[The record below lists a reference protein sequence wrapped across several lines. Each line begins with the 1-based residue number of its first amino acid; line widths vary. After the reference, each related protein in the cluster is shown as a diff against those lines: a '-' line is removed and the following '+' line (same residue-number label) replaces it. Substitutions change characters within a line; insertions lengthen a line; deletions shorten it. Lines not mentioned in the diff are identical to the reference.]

1 MISFWVTSS
10 DALNLAHYPRLR
22 PSTSAIQCHSRAI
35 FRLNACRSSDRDKPS
50 KDNKKSE
57 RQRSDRKTYRINL
70 ELANL
75 TKQNAGRPSVY
86 QVKVAL
92 NLLRSM
98 EAPDT
103 VAYNSVLNVFAKLS
117 PVPFE
122 GSSRFSTALQAQQ
135 LLQEMEQLYAEQKL
149 ANQKWYDALTEGSL
163 EDGQLSKG
171 PPAVLVK
178 PNSRSYCTVIDAYA
192 RIGNQAAAEKTE
204 QLLHQL
210 QQMYEATGD
219 EALRPNLIAY
229 NIVLAAWSKVGGPE
243 AADRCLTWL
252 KEGMPMAPDTIS
264 YNSVLHAI
272 ALSGEQQ
279 AGHRAEE
286 LLREMIEKSNHTM
299 VNGRSY
305 TTCMDAW
312 SKTGRPDKAIS
323 LLREMKENYKRT
335 SDASF
340 QPNCVSYATAIHGY
354 ALSKDADKV
363 QKAYRVF
370 REMLD
375 DGVNPNRI
383 TYINLLNCCAT
394 SDFNL
399 EVIQLVKK
407 LYREALDSNKVDHRT
422 FGSVLKA
429 CMHHCWED
437 KEFAV
442 AVFQDA
448 CKRGFV
454 SQGVFWQFK
463 QAVPSEIFRKV
474 LGDIDV
480 THSDLPE
487 EWTRNLGGNRM
498 TTFEQQES

>member
-1 MISFWVTSS
+1 VIIFCLISS
-10 DALNLAHYPRLR
+10 DAYKLAHYSRLR
-22 PSTSAIQCHSRAI
+22 PSAFFNRQYTKQTIT
-35 FRLNACRSSDRDKPS
+35 LNASRSSDRAKPS
-50 KDNKKSE
+50 KKYQKSD
-57 RQRSDRKTYRINL
+57 RPRSDRKTYRTNL

-122 GSSRFSTALQAQQ
+122 GLSRFSAALQAQQ
-135 LLQEMEQLYAEQKL
+135 LLQEMEQIYTEQKL
-149 ANQKWYDALTEGSL
+149 AKQKWYDALTENSL
-163 EDGQLSKG
+163 DDEALCQG

-192 RIGNQAAAEKTE
+192 RIGNQVAAEKTE
-204 QLLHQL
+204 QLLHEL
-210 QQMYEATGD
+210 QQMYESTGD

-243 AADRCLTWL
+243 AANRCLKLL

-272 ALSGEQQ
+272 ALSGEPQ
-279 AGHRAEE
+279 AGRRAEE
-286 LLREMIEKSNHTM
+286 LLREMIEKSNYTL

-312 SKTGRPDKAIS
+312 SKTGRPDKAMS
-323 LLREMKENYKRT
+323 LLCEMKTNYKRT
-335 SDASF
+335 NDSSF
-340 QPNCVSYATAIHGY
+340 QPNCVSYATVIHGY
-354 ALSKDADKV
+354 GLSRDADKV

-370 REMLD
+370 REMID
-375 DGVNPNRI
+375 DGVSPNRI
-383 TYINLLNCCAT
+383 TYINLLNCCAA
-394 SDFNL
+394 SDMNL
-399 EVIQLVKK
+399 EAIQLVKQ
-407 LYREALDSNKVDHRT
+407 LYREALDNNKADHRT
-422 FGSVLKA
+422 FGTVLKA

-437 KEFAV
+437 KDFAV
-442 AVFQDA
+442 AVFRDA

-463 QAVPSEIFRKV
+463 QAVPSEIFRNV
-474 LGDIDV
+474 LGGVDV
-480 THSDLPE
+480 AHSDLPT
-487 EWTRNLGGNRM
+487 EWTRNSGGNLK
-498 TTFEQQES
+498 TTEEDQ

>member
-1 MISFWVTSS
+1 
-10 DALNLAHYPRLR
+10 
-22 PSTSAIQCHSRAI
+22 
-35 FRLNACRSSDRDKPS
+35 
-50 KDNKKSE
+50 
-57 RQRSDRKTYRINL
+57 
-70 ELANL
+70 
-75 TKQNAGRPSVY
+75 
-86 QVKVAL
+86 
-92 NLLRSM
+92 M

-117 PVPFE
+117 PVPLE
-122 GSSRFSTALQAQQ
+122 GSSRFSAALQAQR

-163 EDGQLSKG
+163 DDEDISKG

-192 RIGNQAAAEKTE
+192 RIGNQVAAEKTE
-204 QLLHQL
+204 QLLHEL
-210 QQMYEATGD
+210 QKKYERTGD

-229 NIVLAAWSKVGGPE
+229 NIVLAAWSKVGGAE
-243 AADRCLTWL
+243 AADRCVTLL

-272 ALSGEQQ
+272 ALSGEPQ

-286 LLREMIEKSNHTM
+286 LLREMIDKSNHTL

-312 SKTGRPDKAIS
+312 SKTGRPDKAMA
-323 LLREMKENYKRT
+323 LLREMKDDYMRT
-335 SDASF
+335 NDASF
-340 QPNCVSYATAIHGY
+340 QPNCVSYATVIHGY

-370 REMLD
+370 LEMLD
-375 DGVNPNRI
+375 DCVRPNRI
-383 TYINLLNCCAT
+383 TYINLLNCCAA
-394 SDFNL
+394 SDMNL
-399 EVIQLVKK
+399 EAIQLVKQ
-407 LYREALDSNKVDHRT
+407 LYREVLDSNKADHRT
-422 FGSVLKA
+422 FGAVLKA

-437 KEFAV
+437 KDFAV

-448 CKRGFV
+448 CKGGFV

-474 LGDIDV
+474 LGGTDI
-480 THSDLPE
+480 THSDVPK
-487 EWTRNLGGNRM
+487 EWTRNSGGNRM
-498 TTFEQQES
+498 TTEEH